1 MTTWRAGT
9 AIACAVALAVAASA
23 SAAERAR
30 RERPGHGKEM
40 QQIEQQIRAGRSV
53 TRRIQRDP
61 RASTE
66 IKAQA
71 TQLDALLDAR
81 ERTLAKLDAQYRDF
95 LSQHKAELD
104 ELETLRKRALE
115 IDDRLGQARTALVQA
130 NRPDLDELKRS
141 SQQARELVETLRG
154 SYETDRRTRR
164 GR

>member
-1 MTTWRAGT
+1 MVLVLIG
-9 AIACAVALAVAASA
+9 ALASAAVAA
-23 SAAERAR
+23 ERMR
-30 RERPGHGKEM
+30 RERPGHGNEM

-53 TRRIQRDP
+53 TRRVQRDA
-61 RASTE
+61 RATPE
-66 IKAQA
+66 VKQQA

-95 LSQHKAELD
+95 LSQHKADLD

-130 NRPDLDELKRS
+130 NRADLDELKRG
-141 SQQARELVETLRG
+141 SQQARELAETLRNA
-154 SYETDRRTRR
+154 YETDRRTRH